1 MEATVF
7 STPKCT
13 WCDKVTR
20 MLTDVEIEVN
30 KIDITESKENYDL
43 MMADFHSQNLF
54 AAQVFSNAFIFRPW
68 LKGIIYLSVGL
79 ILSLLA
85 LFFFNGLG
93 KWTESTQLDE
103 N

>member
-43 MMADFHSQNLF
+43 MMDMTGNVKTVPQVVLDCNL
-54 AAQVFSNAFIFRPW
+54 I
-68 LKGIIYLSVGL
+68 GGY
-79 ILSLLA
+79 
-85 LFFFNGLG
+85 
-93 KWTESTQLDE
+93 TETERFL
-103 N
+103 NNL